1 MNKELEFCEEWLL
14 LRKYYFKILTV
25 ITVLADNKKA
35 FRGQLKDL
43 CECLHIQPSSV
54 NLQKMIEAI
63 KFLEEN
69 DYMKVIIDK
78 DIYTLSLSKSAEKS
92 KKIIKIKK
100 TWYNLIRENH
110 EGTSWENTLKVFLVI
125 IELSSNEVIKYS
137 DISARTNISCRT
149 IQNCVKAICNIDF
162 GDFMISREKHTHKN
176 EDNTYT
182 GEGQSFVKGLTFE

>member
-1 MNKELEFCEEWLL
+1 MEKELEFCEEWLL
-14 LRKYYFKILTV
+14 LQKYYFKLLTV
-25 ITVLADNKKA
+25 VTVLADNKKA

-43 CECLHIQPSSV
+43 CECLQIQPSSA

-63 KFLEEN
+63 TFLEEN
-69 DYMKVIIDK
+69 DYMKVIKDK
-78 DIYTLSLSKSAEKS
+78 DIYTLSLSKAAEKS

-110 EGTSWENTLKVFLVI
+110 EGTSWENTLKVFLII

-137 DISARTNISCRT
+137 DISKRTNISTRT
-149 IQNCVKAICNIDF
+149 IQNCMRTICKIDF
-162 GDFMISREKHTHKN
+162 GDFMISKEKHTHKN

-182 GEGQSFVKGLTFE
+182 TEGQSFIKGLTFE